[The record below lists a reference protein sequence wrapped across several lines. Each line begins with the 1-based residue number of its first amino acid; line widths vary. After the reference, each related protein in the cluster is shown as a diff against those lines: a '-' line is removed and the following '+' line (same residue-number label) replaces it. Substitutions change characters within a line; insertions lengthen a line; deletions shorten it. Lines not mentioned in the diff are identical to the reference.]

1 MPRGLAGQ
9 EHPHPS
15 PQAILAREGKP
26 HNWRRS
32 PTAQKPSGHPCS
44 TASTDA
50 PKATPGTPG
59 YTAVPAPSQHC
70 RYGGQRSYDRS
81 TISSTDAHSV
91 AETPLHEGNPSSPH
105 PSQIF
110 HGRKR
115 PQTSLRWEATQTSWW
130 WIISRGSTT
139 EIHYISLCHQCPQG
153 NIWQTWGTRNIDE
166 RQRSTRCLSR
176 VHRVCQGLWLLS
188 HNQQPTLPPGQWLGG
203 ENSEDHQEAFKESS
217 DQPLALLSYRTT
229 PLPWCGLSPAE
240 LCFGRPL
247 RTDIPRTKDSLTP
260 RWPFLEKFRDDDESF
275 KRRQKRDYDKRHRTH
290 SVPELPAGTGV
301 WINTA
306 NTEGVAN
313 PSLSAPRSYTVTTAN
328 GTVRRNR
335 SHLNVVPDS
344 TQTPLTAGQEPPMT
358 GPPTQRMILT
368 RSRTRTPVI
377 PPDRL

>member
-1 MPRGLAGQ
+1 MEKISYCTEAEWSSL
-9 EHPHPS
+9 
-15 PQAILAREGKP
+15 
-26 HNWRRS
+26 
-32 PTAQKPSGHPCS
+32 
-44 TASTDA
+44 
-50 PKATPGTPG
+50 
-59 YTAVPAPSQHC
+59 QHC
-70 RYGGQRSYDRS
+70 KHRRTKSYTRDTRVYSGAGSEPTVQYGGQRSHNRS
-81 TISSTDAHSV
+81 TISSTVAHSV

-115 PQTSLRWEATQTSWW
+115 PQTSLRWEATHISWW
-130 WIISRGSTT
+130 WIIFLSRFPEDQQLRSTT
-139 EIHYISLCHQCPQG
+139 SRSVISALKGIFGRHGVPETLMSDNGPQYVSVEFTEFARAYGFCHTTSSPHYPHANGLA
-153 NIWQTWGTRNIDE
+153 E
-166 RQRSTRCLSR
+166 RT
-176 VHRVCQGLWLLS
+176 VKTIKGL
-188 HNQQPTLPPGQWLGG
+188 
-203 ENSEDHQEAFKESS
+203 FKESS
-217 DQPLALLSYRTT
+217 NQPLALLSYRTT

-260 RWPFLEKFRDDDESF
+260 GWPYLEKFRDDDESF

-290 SVPELPAGTGV
+290 SVSELPAGTGV
-301 WINTA
+301 WINTDGR

-344 TQTPLTAGQEPPMT
+344 TQTPLTSGQEPSMT

-368 RSRTRTPVI
+368 HSRTRTPVI